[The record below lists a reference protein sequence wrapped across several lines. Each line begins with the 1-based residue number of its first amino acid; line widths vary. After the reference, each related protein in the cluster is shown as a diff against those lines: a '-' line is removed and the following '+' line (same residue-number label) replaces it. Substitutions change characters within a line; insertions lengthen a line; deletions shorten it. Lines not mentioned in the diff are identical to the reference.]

1 MRGYDYAG
9 VDTFLA
15 TLRSDVADLQERYEA
30 AQQRLQELE
39 AGGGGGG
46 ATPETEGELRRTLV
60 LAQRL
65 ADETEADAK
74 ASAEQMITAATEHA
88 DTTRAEAEAEAAQMR
103 ETAEQELANANEE
116 ADAIRQQTAEESEQA
131 SAKARERAEILLSN
145 AEQAGTERVVEIEG
159 LAQAEVAEMREPI
172 RTEVE
177 QLEGVRS
184 QLLNDISDLESH
196 LEAQRVRVRNA
207 VDALRVGMSGSIED
221 LQRVA
226 EDDALMAPQPAPD
239 HSDATA
245 ADVAAAPPIEI
256 QEAVAENAAPT
267 TPSVDG
273 LSAEPAE
280 VDELTAEPAEVDEL
294 TAEPADAGD
303 GPQHA
308 VGASEGGDDTQPIPV
323 VDATAVDEDD
333 AISVDEAPVLE
344 EAAAVEEA
352 DLVHDDVPLIEQ
364 AAAPE
369 ETAVVDDVPVEA
381 SEVEEM
387 PAAVVHDADMASA
400 AEMVDDGSNAGLGIA
415 AAGVAAGAG
424 AVAMHD
430 GGVEAVATAEELEE
444 AELVL
449 LDAEPDPMFGTDL
462 GADAEVVE
470 AADTSAP
477 ADIATDSAGF
487 VARFASAL
495 DELPIDQ

>member
-239 HSDATA
+239 HSDAT
-245 ADVAAAPPIEI
+245 
-256 QEAVAENAAPT
+256 
-267 TPSVDG
+267 
-273 LSAEPAE
+273 LS
-280 VDELTAEPAEVDEL
+280 
-294 TAEPADAGD
+294 
-303 GPQHA
+303 
-308 VGASEGGDDTQPIPV
+308 
-323 VDATAVDEDD
+323 
-333 AISVDEAPVLE
+333 
-344 EAAAVEEA
+344 
-352 DLVHDDVPLIEQ
+352 LI
-364 AAAPE
+364 
-369 ETAVVDDVPVEA
+369 
-381 SEVEEM
+381 
-387 PAAVVHDADMASA
+387 H
-400 AEMVDDGSNAGLGIA
+400 I
-415 AAGVAAGAG
+415 
-424 AVAMHD
+424 
-430 GGVEAVATAEELEE
+430 
-444 AELVL
+444 
-449 LDAEPDPMFGTDL
+449 
-462 GADAEVVE
+462 
-470 AADTSAP
+470 
-477 ADIATDSAGF
+477 
-487 VARFASAL
+487 
-495 DELPIDQ
+495 